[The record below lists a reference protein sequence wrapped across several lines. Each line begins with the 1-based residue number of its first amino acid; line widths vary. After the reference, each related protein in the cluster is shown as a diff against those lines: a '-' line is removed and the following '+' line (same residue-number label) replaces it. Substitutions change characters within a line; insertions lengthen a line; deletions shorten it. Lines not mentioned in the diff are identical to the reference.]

1 MKLASRRQGYCHA
14 VEPPRSKPVE
24 VKRQEQHGDWIAE
37 CPGRPVLVGHF
48 SGGSGYG
55 ERGEGVVLTE
65 RYVQS
70 KKKPPSNVCLPSATP
85 FFSLCCPSSG
95 TTPLHPTAPVLD
107 DDS

>member
-1 MKLASRRQGYCHA
+1 ML
-14 VEPPRSKPVE
+14 VE

-48 SGGSGYG
+48 LEGAATGEEGGG
-55 ERGEGVVLTE
+55 RGSNRE
-65 RYVQS
+65 VQS

-107 DDS
+107 GDS